1 MTRSLNRIGALLVLA
16 CALPMAGVASAQPG
30 YGPGGHGGPG
40 QHREY
45 RESKRL
51 ESYSIDVLR
60 NNRKEC
66 SVLRNVREERGG
78 RIIAECLSNNKSR
91 ELTYSIDPM
100 RGHRGARVA
109 LVSNQHNRDMKYRDG
124 YHLDRR

>member
-16 CALPMAGVASAQPG
+16 CAIPMAGVASAQPG
-30 YGPGGHGGPG
+30 PGYG

-45 RESKRL
+45 RDAKRL

-66 SVLRNVREERGG
+66 SILRGVHEERGG
-78 RIIAECLSNNKSR
+78 RIIADCLSNNRTR
-91 ELTYSIDPM
+91 ELTYSIDP
-100 RGHRGARVA
+100 RPGYHGARVA
-109 LVSNQHNRDMKYRDG
+109 LVSNKHNREMPYRDSP
-124 YHLDRR
+124 HRIDRR